1 MMMTTA
7 QQIYS
12 KLEGKRHTYLDR
24 ARTCSKLSLPYV
36 MPAEGFSSHS
46 RLETPFSGV
55 AARGVNNLASKLLLA
70 LFPPNSPFFRLQ
82 ADAQKLAEQG
92 APPEI
97 ASEIERSLQRLE
109 EVVMDQVAQE
119 TYRVTIHEALKNL
132 IITGNALLYMP
143 DDGGMRVFH
152 LDRFV
157 VERDPMGSVLTIAT
171 KESIAKAAL
180 DEDLLAAVVQ
190 TAEADPNDEAY
201 DLYTSIQRDGNNWNI
216 QQDINGVTLTD
227 RGGRIPLEKSPYIPL
242 RFSRIDGEDYGR
254 GYVEEYLGDIQ
265 SLESLTRA
273 IVEGSAASAKV
284 LFMVNP
290 NSTTRAKTLAES
302 ANGAIVSGNAGDVST
317 LQVQKFNDFRVAQ
330 MTMEGIKDR
339 LGAAFLLTSGVVRQ
353 AERVTAEEIRMLSQ
367 ELETSLSGAYSLLSN
382 DLQLPMVTRLMAVMK
397 KQKKL
402 PPLPK
407 GLVKPV
413 IIAGVEALGRGNDL
427 SKLDLF
433 LAGAAQ
439 VVGPQAIAQYVNIE
453 DYFKRRAT
461 ALGIKTE
468 GLIKT
473 QEQLA
478 QEQQQAQMQQMVD
491 KLGPQGVKMM
501 NDQMLAGN
509 VDVSQMYDAE
519 EVQEAVE
526 PA

>member
-1 MMMTTA
+1 MTTA
-7 QQIYS
+7 QQIYRT
-12 KLEGKRHTYLDR
+12 LESKRHPYLDR
-24 ARTCSKLSLPYV
+24 ARTCSRLSLPYV
-36 MPAEGFSSHS
+36 IPEEGFGEHS

-55 AARGVNNLASKLLLA
+55 AARGVNNLSSKLLLA
-70 LFPPNSPFFRLQ
+70 LFPPNAPFFRLQ
-82 ADAQKLAEQG
+82 ADPQKLAEQG

-119 TYRVTIHEALKNL
+119 TYRVTIHEALKHL

-143 DDGGMRVFH
+143 DEGGMRVFH

-157 VERDPMGSVLTIAT
+157 IERDPMGSVLKIAT
-171 KESIAKAAL
+171 KESIAKSAL
-180 DEDLLAAVVQ
+180 EKDLLDAVGQ
-190 TAEADPNDEAY
+190 TAEYDQHSTTC
-201 DLYTSIQRDGNNWNI
+201 DLYTAVCREGDYWDIR
-216 QQDINGVTLTD
+216 QDINGVVLPD
-227 RGGRIPLEKSPYIPL
+227 RGGRVPLDKNPYIPL
-242 RFSRIDGEDYGR
+242 RFSRVDGENYGR

-302 ANGAIVSGNAGDVST
+302 KNGAIVSGNAADVST

-330 MTMEGIKDR
+330 VTMEAIKDR

-382 DLQLPMVTRLMAVMK
+382 DLQLPMVTRLMEVLK
-397 KQKKL
+397 KRKKL

-439 VVGPQAIAQYVNIE
+439 IVGPQAISQFVNIE

-478 QEQQQAQMQQMVD
+478 QEQQQAQLQQMME
-491 KLGPQGVKMM
+491 KLGPQGVKML

-509 VDVSQMYDAE
+509 MDMEGLSEAQ
-519 EVQEAVE
+519 EVQEAATPE
-526 PA
+526 